1 MAALPFSYSI
11 RRSQRAKKMR
21 IAVSSHKIEVIAPPQ
36 IAEPLLHQF
45 VSDHAQWIIDA
56 LQKVKHRQTNAPA
69 PLSFQQGS
77 QIAFQG
83 VNYPLTLIPS
93 PLKRIKIEF
102 DNGWFVHLP
111 NALIHTDCSE
121 QIKIALI
128 AWLKQQT
135 QNQVT
140 ELVARH
146 AQRHQ
151 LFPRSII
158 IKTQKSRWGSCG
170 IHNDIHINWLLM
182 MAPASVLEYVVVHE
196 LCHIQVRNHSA
207 RFWRLVAEHLPNYQH
222 SQHWLKCYGGELMS
236 RF

>member
-1 MAALPFSYSI
+1 
-11 RRSQRAKKMR
+11 MR

-45 VSDHAQWIIDA
+45 VTDHAQWIIDA

-83 VNYPLTLIPS
+83 VNYPLTLTPS

-111 NALIHTDCSE
+111 NALIHTDCSQ

-128 AWLKQQT
+128 TWLKQQT
-135 QNQVT
+135 QSQVT
-140 ELVARH
+140 ELVACH
-146 AQRHQ
+146 AQKHQ

-182 MAPASVLEYVVVHE
+182 MAPAYVLEYVVVHE

-207 RFWRLVAEHLPNYQH
+207 HFWHLVAEHLPNYQH
-222 SQHWLKCYGGELMS
+222 AQRWLKRYGGELMS